1 MTASNSSDYSAKSI
15 KVLEGLE
22 PVRKRPAMYIGTTS
36 IDGVYHCLINEIV
49 DNSIDEALG
58 GFASQIVIT
67 LENNGYM
74 TVIDNGRGIPAEEH
88 PDKKVS
94 TLELIMTTL
103 HAGGK
108 FDSESYK
115 FSGGLHGVGASCVNA
130 LSEHLVAEVKRD
142 GKIFR
147 QEYNIGKPLYP
158 VKEVPESQLNL
169 TFETGTAIS
178 FKPDISIFTQGIDL
192 QLKTVMKKIKD
203 RAYLVPGIFFTIED
217 RREDKRIGYYFDGGI
232 RSLVREMNKNKKVL
246 HDTLY
251 HQAALEGF
259 ELEVAIQYN
268 DGVTENVL
276 SFVNVINTR
285 EGGTHLTGFK
295 TALTRSV
302 NAYAKNEIA
311 AMKGGGLSG
320 DDIRE
325 GLTSVVYIR
334 MPSTYLQ
341 FEGQTKSKLG
351 NPEVLGLVQAEMNKF
366 LDQIFEEQP
375 GIARA
380 IMGKI
385 LLAHKARMAALAAK
399 DAVIRKGA
407 FEGGALPGK
416 LADCQERDPALS
428 ELFIVEGDSAGG
440 SAKQGRD
447 RKFQAILPLRGK
459 ILNSEKAYL
468 DKVLNFREIKDLVIA
483 LGMGIADQIDYG
495 KLRYHKIFIMTD
507 ADVDGEHIRTLL
519 LTFFFRH
526 MRDLVDKGHLYIAQ
540 PPLFRIGIGKK
551 QWYAHSEQERDEII
565 QKNATTD
572 QTVMINRFKGLGEMN
587 PDQLYQTTMDPQQR
601 LLKQVMVEDAEAAD
615 QIFSILMGD
624 EVPPRR
630 KFIQTHAQYAD
641 LDV

>member
-203 RAYLVPGIFFTIED
+203 RAYLVPGIFFTIEA

>member
-22 PVRKRPAMYIGTTS
+22 PVRKRPAMYIGTTA

-341 FEGQTKSKLG
+341 FEGQTK
-351 NPEVLGLVQAEMNKF
+351 
-366 LDQIFEEQP
+366 
-375 GIARA
+375 
-380 IMGKI
+380 
-385 LLAHKARMAALAAK
+385 
-399 DAVIRKGA
+399 
-407 FEGGALPGK
+407 
-416 LADCQERDPALS
+416 
-428 ELFIVEGDSAGG
+428 
-440 SAKQGRD
+440 
-447 RKFQAILPLRGK
+447 
-459 ILNSEKAYL
+459 
-468 DKVLNFREIKDLVIA
+468 
-483 LGMGIADQIDYG
+483 
-495 KLRYHKIFIMTD
+495 
-507 ADVDGEHIRTLL
+507 
-519 LTFFFRH
+519 
-526 MRDLVDKGHLYIAQ
+526 
-540 PPLFRIGIGKK
+540 
-551 QWYAHSEQERDEII
+551 
-565 QKNATTD
+565 
-572 QTVMINRFKGLGEMN
+572 
-587 PDQLYQTTMDPQQR
+587 
-601 LLKQVMVEDAEAAD
+601 
-615 QIFSILMGD
+615 
-624 EVPPRR
+624 
-630 KFIQTHAQYAD
+630 
-641 LDV
+641 

>member
-217 RREDKRIGYYFDGGI
+217 RREDKCIGYYFDGGI

>member
-615 QIFSILMGD
+615 QIFSILM
-624 EVPPRR
+624 
-630 KFIQTHAQYAD
+630 
-641 LDV
+641 